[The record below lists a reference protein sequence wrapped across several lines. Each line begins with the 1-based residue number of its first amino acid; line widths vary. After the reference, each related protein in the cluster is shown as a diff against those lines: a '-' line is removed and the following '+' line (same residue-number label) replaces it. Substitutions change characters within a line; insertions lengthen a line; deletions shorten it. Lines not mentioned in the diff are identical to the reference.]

1 MNSHNQQP
9 SDQRINFAKLILLAC
24 PVVLAS
30 MLMETFPAHASETAS
45 LLQLTRINPEQTA
58 VNHPVSVASNQK
70 PDRLPVPTG
79 CTCARCMK
87 VEELLQARLPGF

>member
-1 MNSHNQQP
+1 MNGYNQQP
-9 SDQRINFAKLILLAC
+9 SDQRMNLAKLILLAC

-30 MLMETFPAHASETAS
+30 MLIRTVSAHASETAS
-45 LLQLTRINPEQTA
+45 LLQLTRVNLEQTA
-58 VNHPVSVASNQK
+58 VNHSVSVVFNQK

-87 VEELLQARLPGF
+87 VEELL